1 MTQTDAST
9 GPEAVFRA
17 ALAEG
22 RILFQ
27 RNPETGAAVFY
38 PRAVLPGGHDAR
50 PGARAEWVEA
60 SGHGT
65 VHSTTVSRRR
75 PEAGGD
81 RNIALI
87 ELAEGARLISSVT
100 GIAPESVRI
109 GMKVRARIDREGD
122 EPVLRFEPDPELGP
136 NPEAAETGA

>member
-1 MTQTDAST
+1 MTKTDARR
-9 GPEAVFRA
+9 GPEALFRD

-22 RILFQ
+22 RILLQ

-38 PRAVLPGGHDAR
+38 PRAILPGSHEAQ
-50 PGARAEWVEA
+50 PGARAEWIEA
-60 SGHGT
+60 SGRGT

-87 ELAEGARLISSVT
+87 ELAEGVRLISSVT
-100 GIAPESVRI
+100 GIAPEAVRI
-109 GMKVRARIDREGD
+109 GMKVRAWIDRADE
-122 EPVLRFEPDPELGP
+122 EPVLRFAPDPD
-136 NPEAAETGA
+136 AAETGA